1 MKLDNLKDRLKNK
14 KELVPTVLLGV
25 SVLCGILILVKV
37 TSFFVASARAE
48 SVVKRAIEQNG
59 TDPNNIEKQLASSAA
74 ITDELKKNNLFAP
87 PPAKQHPVKEVWGIF
102 GDQVFIKQVFINNQW
117 QNKDQ
122 WYSVGDTVGDAKIV
136 AIGPTSVTIMW
147 DGKEKS
153 FLPIQAVIAED
164 KSGPRGRTATTKEN
178 EGAGKDGG
186 EGGTTK
192 ITVQVEGGRPDGGR
206 GGPGEGFMAMRQ
218 RLENMSEEERRAAIA
233 RMRERFA
240 GGRGGPGGGRDS
252 GGRGGPGGRPGGR
265 R

>member
-1 MKLDNLKDRLKNK
+1 MKLENLKDLLKNK

-59 TDPNNIEKQLASSAA
+59 ADPNNIEKQLASSAA

-87 PPAKQHPVKEVWGIF
+87 PQAKQHPVTEVSGIF
-102 GDQVFIKQVFINNQW
+102 GDQVLIKD
-117 QNKDQ
+117 K
-122 WYSVGDTVGDAKIV
+122 WYNVGDTVGDAKIV

-153 FLPIQAVIAED
+153 FLPIQANIEET
-164 KSGPRGRTATTKEN
+164 SGGSRGRTATAKGKEGDSKGENGENRPTKVTIN
-178 EGAGKDGG
+178 
-186 EGGTTK
+186 
-192 ITVQVEGGRPDGGR
+192 VEGGMPPGFGGR
-206 GGPGEGFMAMRQ
+206 GGPEEGFMAMRQ
-218 RLENMSEEERRAAIA
+218 RFENMSEQEREAFRNQ
-233 RMRERFA
+233 MRERFA

-252 GGRGGPGGRPGGR
+252 GGRGGPGGRRPGGR
-265 R
+265 

>member
-1 MKLDNLKDRLKNK
+1 MKLDNLKDHLKNK
-14 KELVPTVLLGV
+14 KELIPTVLLGV

-37 TSFFVASARAE
+37 TSFFVTSARAE

-87 PPAKQHPVKEVWGIF
+87 PPAKQHPVNEVWGIF
-102 GDQVFIKQVFINNQW
+102 GDQVLIKD
-117 QNKDQ
+117 K
-122 WYSVGDTVGDAKIV
+122 WYNVGDTIADAKVV

-164 KSGPRGRTATTKEN
+164 KSGPRGRTATTKGN
-178 EGAGKDGG
+178 EGAGKDG
-186 EGGTTK
+186 EKGGATK
-192 ITVQVEGGRPDGGR
+192 VTINVEGARPDGGQ
-206 GGPGEGFMAMRQ
+206 GGPGDRFMAMRQ
-218 RLENMSEEERRAAIA
+218 RFENMSEEERRAAIA
-233 RMRERFA
+233 QMRERFA

-252 GGRGGPGGRPGGR
+252 GGRGGPGGRRPGGR
-265 R
+265 